1 MINLRVLTEDL
12 SEEITSILRMG
23 RFTQTHKK
31 EAEEEESE
39 EEEEKE
45 GEEEEEEE

>member
-12 SEEITSILRMG
+12 SEEIISIFRMG
-23 RFTQTHKK
+23 RFIQIYKK
-31 EAEEEESE
+31 EVEEEELE